1 MPEPVIEAVEKILNR
16 LTDGLHETTR
26 LNKRKIQDVKLDP
39 NQLLT
44 LKENG
49 IDTSFLSAFHPE
61 SEASKNAE
69 LIDKT
74 LGESAKLMIEISGN
88 DSLDWIPWVFDFGCV
103 PRGICPPFWIF
114 CRVKLSIRLS

>member
-1 MPEPVIEAVEKILNR
+1 MNHNEIKNIFSDCEM
-16 LTDGLHETTR
+16 H
-26 LNKRKIQDVKLDP
+26 KRKIQDIKLDP

-49 IDTSFLSAFHPE
+49 IDTSFLNAFHPE

-88 DSLDWIPWVFDFGCV
+88 DS
-103 PRGICPPFWIF
+103 
-114 CRVKLSIRLS
+114 SI

>member
-1 MPEPVIEAVEKILNR
+1 MLISAHVDGLYRHFQRFVEGMPESVIEAVEKILNR

-26 LNKRKIQDVKLDP
+26 LNKRKIHDIKLNP

-74 LGESAKLMIEISGN
+74 LGESAKLI
-88 DSLDWIPWVFDFGCV
+88 WIQFHFN
-103 PRGICPPFWIF
+103 
-114 CRVKLSIRLS
+114 SN

>member
-88 DSLDWIPWVFDFGCV
+88 DLFDHEFPGKCYFGSFL
-103 PRGICPPFWIF
+103 RGYIW
-114 CRVKLSIRLS
+114 SAG